1 MFAADAKT
9 LNRIEPVVRRV
20 LIADPNTA
28 AARLLVDIMKSL
40 GAREVV
46 TESDESRVLD
56 HAREMEPGLI
66 FTERNGPRLDGE
78 RLAKSIRRSNLACR
92 RAPIIM
98 MTADATATSIKG
110 ARDSGIHEFLRKPFT
125 SADLFRRV
133 ENVALKPRDW
143 IEAVGYVGPDR
154 RRFNSGEYAG
164 PQKRKADKPA
174 TAAAAALAVKD
185 QALRILAASLAQFD
199 SDPMQAVRAVK
210 QQAETLKALAM
221 KTSDTRL
228 AIAAAG
234 LEGCLAAG
242 PPTKA
247 GLAGPIGAILAM
259 AEPGTELAR
268 AG

>member
-20 LIADPNTA
+20 LIVDPNLA
-28 AARLLVDIMKSL
+28 SARLLLDIMKTM

-46 TESDESRVLD
+46 TEADEHRAID

-66 FTERNGPRLDGE
+66 FTERSGARLDGE
-78 RLAKSIRRSNLACR
+78 QLARKIRRSNLACR

-143 IEAVGYVGPDR
+143 VEAVGYVGPDR

-164 PQKRKADKPA
+164 PQKRKVDKPA
-174 TAAAAALAVKD
+174 SAADAARAIKD

-199 SDPMQAVRAVK
+199 SDPMQAIRSVK
-210 QQAETLKALAM
+210 QQAETLKALAV
-221 KTSDTRL
+221 KVSDTRL
-228 AIAAAG
+228 AVAAAG
-234 LEGCLAAG
+234 LEGCLAVG
-242 PPTKA
+242 HPTKA
-247 GLAGPIGAILAM
+247 TLAGPIGAILAL
-259 AEPGTELAR
+259 ADPGTDLAK

>member
-20 LIADPNTA
+20 LIADPNLA
-28 AARLLVDIMKSL
+28 SARLLVDIMKSL

-46 TESDESRVLD
+46 TESDEARVMD
-56 HAREMEPGLI
+56 HARELEPGLI
-66 FTERNGPRLDGE
+66 FTERGGQRLDGE
-78 RLAKSIRRSNLACR
+78 QLARRLRRSNLPCR
-92 RAPIIM
+92 RSPIIM
-98 MTADATATSIKG
+98 VTADATASSIKG
-110 ARDSGIHEFLRKPFT
+110 ARDAGIHEFLRKPFT
-125 SADLFRRV
+125 SADLFKRV

-174 TAAAAALAVKD
+174 TAAEAALAVKD
-185 QALRILAASLAQFD
+185 QAIRILSASLAQFD
-199 SDPMQAVRAVK
+199 SDPMQAVRAVR
-210 QQAETLKALAM
+210 QQAETLKALAV
-221 KTSDTRL
+221 KTSDARL
-228 AIAAAG
+228 AVAAAG
-234 LEGCLAAG
+234 LEGCLANG

-247 GLAGPIGAILAM
+247 SLAGPIGAILALAP
-259 AEPGTELAR
+259 AETLAR

>member
-9 LNRIEPVVRRV
+9 LHRIEPVVRRV
-20 LIADPNTA
+20 LIADPNLA
-28 AARLLVDIMKSL
+28 SARLLLDIMKTL

-46 TESDESRVLD
+46 TEADESRVMD

-66 FTERNGPRLDGE
+66 FTERSGARLDGE
-78 RLAKSIRRSNLACR
+78 RLARSIRRSNLACR
-92 RAPIIM
+92 RVPIIM

-164 PQKRKADKPA
+164 PQKRRADKPMA
-174 TAAAAALAVKD
+174 GASASLAVKD

-199 SDPMQAVRAVK
+199 NDPNQAARAVR
-210 QQAETLKALAM
+210 QQADTLKALAI
-221 KTSDTRL
+221 KTSDARL
-228 AIAAAG
+228 AVAAAG
-234 LEGCLAAG
+234 LEGCLSLGA
-242 PPTKA
+242 PTKA
-247 GLAGPIGAILAM
+247 MLAEPIGALLAL
-259 AEPGTELAR
+259 AEPGSQLAR
-268 AG
+268 AS